1 MKIAIVSN
9 NGKAISKHFGSSRG
23 FVVVEVADGKEINRE
38 YRPNRHTDH
47 ARGVEHAPGEH
58 GHHGPILAA
67 LTDVEVVIGGGM
79 GYRIVADL
87 EQAGKQ
93 IFITD
98 ELTVNGALGKFLQ
111 GTLLHLEG
119 RTCKGGSCH

>member
-9 NGKAISKHFGSSRG
+9 NGKAISPHFGSSRG
-23 FVVVEVADGKEINRE
+23 FVIVEVADGKEINRE
-38 YRPNRHTDH
+38 YRPNRFTDH
-47 ARGVEHAPGEH
+47 ARGVEHAEGEH

-67 LTDVEVVIGGGM
+67 ISDVEIVIGGGM
-79 GYRIVADL
+79 GFRIVADL
-87 EQAGKQ
+87 EKTGKK

-98 ELTVNGALGKFLQ
+98 EITVNGALNLYLQ
-111 GTLLHLEG
+111 GSLMHLAG

>member
-9 NGKAISKHFGSSRG
+9 DGKAISKHFGSSRG

-38 YRPNRHTDH
+38 YRPNQHTDH
-47 ARGVEHAPGEH
+47 ARGVEHEPGEH

-67 LTDVEVVIGGGM
+67 LADVEVVIGGGM
-79 GYRIVADL
+79 GYRIITDL
-87 EQAGKQ
+87 EQTGKQ

-98 ELTVNGALGKFLQ
+98 EITVNGALNLYLQ
-111 GTLLHLEG
+111 GKLVHLAG
-119 RTCKGGSCH
+119 RTCMGGSCH